1 MSSRRRREPWF
12 PFPAAVLA
20 CDIRPWTTS
29 RIISTTPYTSVAE
42 TAGLERTKR
51 LTIAGRSGRSRRPFA
66 SIAAESRGFP
76 GMFVGFIE
84 TVDRRWRFLPPLRRN
99 QRKNGVI
106 RATGAAGVSIFQQGI
121 SLVNWSAL
129 LRNFM
134 ENHSRGPIEILFI
147 QKIHFSHE
155 RISREPFSILIRD
168 FLSVFDRRSCL
179 VLRAI
184 VNPRDLASGFPS
196 FAENRNLP
204 DVFLSFRIYAFPRV
218 AGSPEREISR
228 NSGIR
233 RRRSATRKRSRVMPS
248 ACFSP

>member
-1 MSSRRRREPWF
+1 
-12 PFPAAVLA
+12 
-20 CDIRPWTTS
+20 
-29 RIISTTPYTSVAE
+29 
-42 TAGLERTKR
+42 
-51 LTIAGRSGRSRRPFA
+51 
-66 SIAAESRGFP
+66 
-76 GMFVGFIE
+76 MFVGFIE

-99 QRKNGVI
+99 QCKNGVI
-106 RATGAAGVSIFQQGI
+106 RATGAAGVPIFQQGI

-184 VNPRDLASGFPS
+184 VNPRDLASGLPS
-196 FAENRNLP
+196 FAENT
-204 DVFLSFRIYAFPRV
+204 
-218 AGSPEREISR
+218 EISR
-228 NSGIR
+228 MYFCHFVFMR
-233 RRRSATRKRSRVMPS
+233 FLA
-248 ACFSP
+248 